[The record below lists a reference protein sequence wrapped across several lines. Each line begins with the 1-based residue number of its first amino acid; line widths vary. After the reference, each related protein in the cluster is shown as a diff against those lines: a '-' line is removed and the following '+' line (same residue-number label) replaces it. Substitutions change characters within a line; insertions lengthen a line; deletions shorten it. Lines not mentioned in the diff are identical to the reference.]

1 MKGPEMTVKV
11 LVVDDSALARRTLR
25 EILEGAGYEVA
36 EASDGLNALE
46 RYFIEKPTIVML
58 DLVMK
63 GMYGL
68 DVLTKLR
75 ELDPDVKVIVVSAD
89 IQTSSHELVYDAG
102 GISFV
107 NKPFDRHEILTAVDA
122 ALARGVA

>member
-1 MKGPEMTVKV
+1 MKAKV
-11 LVVDDSALARRTLR
+11 LVVDDSGLARRTLR
-25 EILEGAGYEVA
+25 EILESAGYEVA

-46 RYFIEKPTIVML
+46 RYFIEKPSIVML

-89 IQTSSHELVYDAG
+89 IQTSSHELVEEAG
-102 GISFV
+102 GVSFV
-107 NKPFDRHEILTAVDA
+107 NKPFDRNDILTAVDA